1 MGADRDAEHSQ
12 PLVKPVMQIFALPI
26 SPCTVHQPSV
36 VAGSVSPSSGL
47 VLVLVSVNFSVFL
60 VCTN

>member
-12 PLVKPVMQIFALPI
+12 PLVKLIMQIFALLI
-26 SPCTVHQPSV
+26 SPYTVHQPSV
-36 VAGSVSPSSGL
+36 DAGGVSPNSGL
-47 VLVLVSVNFSVFL
+47 FLILVSVNFSVFL